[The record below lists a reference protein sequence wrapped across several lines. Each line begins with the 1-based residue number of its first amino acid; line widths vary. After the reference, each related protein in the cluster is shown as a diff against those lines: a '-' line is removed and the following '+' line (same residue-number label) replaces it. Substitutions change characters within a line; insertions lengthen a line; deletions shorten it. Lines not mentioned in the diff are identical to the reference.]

1 MSCKVPTLTLFLIA
15 ATISGCAGKTPEQPY
30 QPRSNF
36 LSSGDPIAG
45 RRTFLELKCLTC
57 HRVAGDDFNLQV
69 HDTAGPQLGSVQ
81 AVQSADVVA
90 SSIAAPGHTISR
102 EPGAW
107 QRPDGPSMGDYS
119 RVMTVR
125 QLIDLVSYIQSLPSG
140 GEHDGR
146 TDSR

>member
-1 MSCKVPTLTLFLIA
+1 MLTLFLIA
-15 ATISGCAGKTPEQPY
+15 TISGCAENAPEQPY

-45 RRTFLELKCLTC
+45 RQTFLELKCQTC
-57 HRVAGDDFNLQV
+57 HRVAGDDFDLQV
-69 HDTAGPQLGSVQ
+69 HGSAGPQLGS
-81 AVQSADVVA
+81 ALAAQSADAVA

-107 QRPDGPSMGDYS
+107 QRPDGPGMQDYS

-125 QLIDLVSYIQSLPSG
+125 QLIDLVSYIRSLPSG
-140 GEHDGR
+140 GEDNGR
-146 TDSR
+146 

>member
-1 MSCKVPTLTLFLIA
+1 MICKVLTLTLFLIA
-15 ATISGCAGKTPEQPY
+15 TTSGCAGKAPEQPY

-45 RRTFLELKCLTC
+45 RRTFFELKCQTC
-57 HRVAGDDFNLQV
+57 HRVAGDDFDLQV
-69 HDTAGPQLGSVQ
+69 HGTAGPQLGSVQ
-81 AVQSADVVA
+81 AVQSADLVA
-90 SSIAAPGHTISR
+90 ASIAAPGHTISR

-107 QRPDGPSMGDYS
+107 QQPGGPGMRDYS

-140 GEHDGR
+140 GEHDGH

>member
-1 MSCKVPTLTLFLIA
+1 MSCKGPALTLFLIA
-15 ATISGCAGKTPEQPY
+15 TISGCAEKAPEQLY

-36 LSSGDPIAG
+36 LSSGDRIAG
-45 RRTFLELKCLTC
+45 RRTFLELKCQTC
-57 HRVAGDDFNLQV
+57 HSVAGDDFGLQV
-69 HDTAGPQLGSVQ
+69 HGTAGPQLGSAQ
-81 AVQSADVVA
+81 ALQSADLIA

-107 QRPDGPSMGDYS
+107 QRPDGPSMGDYT